1 LPAARQIRYRTP
13 TKEFRLGTFQTLL
26 ALVVLIFVLSVIVQ
40 SVQEVLKSL
49 LGTKAKTMAETIDK
63 FMGNFLTLPQVKGA
77 LEQRGLDITAL
88 EHFNKEDFRHLL
100 DAIQLAA
107 PQLQGVVASGAAT
120 LDQIKDNI
128 AGAYE
133 AARVTFQESYTTK
146 NKKWVIALSF
156 LVVLGL
162 NTSLIT
168 IYEILAANQNLT
180 QAISGTASS
189 IVNAEKSA
197 QNTASTSQT
206 PNAAE
211 IYDKNRKTITEDLQ
225 KYPILLRT
233 SKYPEDL
240 MREPLGEIAGLL
252 LMGLLVS
259 MGAPF
264 WNDVLKGM
272 MGVNNA
278 LNTNSK
284 KTP

>member
-1 LPAARQIRYRTP
+1 M
-13 TKEFRLGTFQTLL
+13 GTFQTLL

-49 LGTKAKTMAETIDK
+49 LDTKAKTKSETIDK

-77 LEQRGLDITAL
+77 LDQRGLDITAL
-88 EHFNKEDFRHLL
+88 EQFNKEDFRHLL
-100 DAIQLAA
+100 DGIELAA
-107 PQLQGVVASGAAT
+107 PQLQGIVASAAAT

-128 AGAYE
+128 AGAFE
-133 AARVTFQESYTTK
+133 AARVTFQKSYTTK

-162 NTSLIT
+162 NASLIT
-168 IYEILAANQNLT
+168 IYETLAADQNLT

-197 QNTASTSQT
+197 QNTASSSQT

-278 LNTNSK
+278 LNTNGK

>member
-1 LPAARQIRYRTP
+1 M
-13 TKEFRLGTFQTLL
+13 GTFQTLL

-40 SVQEVLKSL
+40 AVQEVLKSL
-49 LGTKAKTMAETIDK
+49 LDTKATTMEETIEK
-63 FMGNFLTLPQVKGA
+63 FMGDSLTLPQVKEA
-77 LEQRGLDITAL
+77 LKRRGLDIMAL

-100 DAIQLAA
+100 DGIEFAA
-107 PQLQGVVASGAAT
+107 PQLKGIVASASAT
-120 LDQIKDNI
+120 LDQSKDNI

-133 AARVTFQESYTTK
+133 AARASFQKSYTTK
-146 NKKWVIALSF
+146 NKMWVIALSF

-162 NTSLIT
+162 NASLIK
-168 IYEILAANQNLT
+168 IYEILVANQNLT
-180 QAISGTASS
+180 QAISGTAST
-189 IVNAEKSA
+189 ILNAEKSG
-197 QNTASTSQT
+197 QNATSVSQT

-211 IYDKNRKTITEDLQ
+211 IYDKNRQTIAEDLK
-225 KYPILLRT
+225 KYPILFRT

-240 MREPLGEIAGLL
+240 KQEALNEIAGLL

-278 LNTNSK
+278 LNTNGK
-284 KTP
+284 KAP

>member
-1 LPAARQIRYRTP
+1 M
-13 TKEFRLGTFQTLL
+13 GTFQTLL

-49 LGTKAKTMAETIDK
+49 LDTKAKTMAETIDK

-100 DAIQLAA
+100 DGIQLAA

-133 AARVTFQESYTTK
+133 AARGSFQKSYTTK

-189 IVNAEKSA
+189 IVNTEKSA
-197 QNTASTSQT
+197 QNTAIASHT

-240 MREPLGEIAGLL
+240 MREPLGEIAGLF

-278 LNTNSK
+278 LNTNGK